1 MTKKIYSKYFIL
13 TKYFELSI
21 PGIKLF
27 IIKMPI
33 CISAVKFLSS
43 DFQYQQIQI
52 LNHHDYQFLIAFLE

>member
-1 MTKKIYSKYFIL
+1 MTKK
-13 TKYFELSI
+13 TKYFELSV

-43 DFQYQQIQI
+43 D
-52 LNHHDYQFLIAFLE
+52 LISITDISALQPIKNGDKKC